1 MTTETMNA
9 LKDSNYQT
17 PLKKRDNLNSPPSI
31 KEIKILIKSVPILI
45 SLFLYLL
52 KILGPE
58 GFSGKF
64 Y

>member
-1 MTTETMNA
+1 MTTETMKA

-17 PLKKRDNLNSPPSI
+17 PLKNRDNLNSLPFI
-31 KEIKILIKSVPILI
+31 KEIKILIKSIPTLI
-45 SLFLYLL
+45 SLILYPL

-58 GFSGKF
+58 GVSGKF